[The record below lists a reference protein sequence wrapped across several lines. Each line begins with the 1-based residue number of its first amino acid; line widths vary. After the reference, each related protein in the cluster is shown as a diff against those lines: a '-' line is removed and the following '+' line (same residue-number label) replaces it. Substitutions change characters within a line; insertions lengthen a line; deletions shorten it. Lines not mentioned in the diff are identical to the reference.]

1 MKHFLHHAGQKL
13 INNVQIA
20 NGSNIKIDI
29 RSLTL
34 SPTTNINCVL
44 APGGKWKEEVKI
56 CFTKPPNSCNK
67 NTQNPRYMNRVTFKD
82 TATLE
87 IKDVRPNESGIYRCE
102 TKPPKPRKRI
112 LISGVIIVGRLFLI
126 ICPFSISVIK
136 QIMIGLEG
144 NRLSICSKRFR
155 IAS

>member
-29 RSLTL
+29 RSLTS

-87 IKDVRPNESGIYRCE
+87 IKDVRPDESGIYKCE
-102 TKPPKPRKRI
+102 RKPQTEIKI

-126 ICPFSISVIK
+126 ICPFSRSVIK
-136 QIMIGLEG
+136 QIMIGFEG